1 MAARRSP
8 TKPADR
14 TTPGDGGEGYLVGQ
28 LLIAMPAMQDPRFAR
43 SVICLCAHSAEGAM
57 GIVLNKPLD
66 GLSFDQLL
74 RQLKLDPVPPQR
86 RFRLFV
92 GGPVEG
98 GRGFVLHTADW
109 ETKGSLKVTDE
120 IALTASVD
128 ILKAIAEGGG
138 PRRGILALGYAG
150 WGPGQLEDEIQRA
163 APPRSSRRRAMRPP
177 GDAPPGDAPAGR
189 SLPCLALPCSF
200 CLLMAAIRSIGLCP
214 KDREQGTSQD
224 GHGVPPPRRRVW
236 PMRREEVRAVAH
248 GREQPGPGEDIGHA
262 IEPVRRHRDRTA
274 HRARMLRGV
283 EAARDVGQRR
293 RCRRQVV
300 LEQSGHASGRMPR
313 VRRRSAAWST
323 GAAARPE
330 RSLSQRQPSSR
341 VGGRVSARPAATVST
356 TSLPR

>member
-150 WGPGQLEDEIQRA
+150 WGPGQLEDEIQRNA
-163 APPRSSRRRAMRPP
+163 WLSV
-177 GDAPPGDAPAGR
+177 PADDE
-189 SLPCLALPCSF
+189 ALLF
-200 CLLMAAIRSIGLCP
+200 
-214 KDREQGTSQD
+214 
-224 GHGVPPPRRRVW
+224 
-236 PMRREEVRAVAH
+236 
-248 GREQPGPGEDIGHA
+248 GEDHDAMWRGALAKLRIDPLLLSDAAGHA
-262 IEPVRRHRDRTA
+262 
-274 HRARMLRGV
+274 
-283 EAARDVGQRR
+283 
-293 RCRRQVV
+293 
-300 LEQSGHASGRMPR
+300 
-313 VRRRSAAWST
+313 
-323 GAAARPE
+323 
-330 RSLSQRQPSSR
+330 
-341 VGGRVSARPAATVST
+341 
-356 TSLPR
+356 